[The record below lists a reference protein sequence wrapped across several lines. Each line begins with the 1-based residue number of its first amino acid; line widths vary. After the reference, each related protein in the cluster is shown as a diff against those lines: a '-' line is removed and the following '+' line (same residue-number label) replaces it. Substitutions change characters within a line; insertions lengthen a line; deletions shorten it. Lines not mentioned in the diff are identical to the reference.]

1 MTISYQDF
9 IKENAARQPE
19 PEIAVTASG
28 ISGGII
34 ISDTVPTGSAETG
47 SLWFNSS
54 LNDSKI
60 YVRYDNNWIGIQ

>member
-19 PEIAVTASG
+19 PVQ
-28 ISGGII
+28 
-34 ISDTVPTGSAETG
+34 TVTGSITGSEMYVSATAPSAANQG
-47 SLWFNSS
+47 SLWFNI
-54 LNDSKI
+54 NTDDSKL